1 MWKQRFPGNVAG
13 VGQHVHHDAEK
24 ADSKKLVDLGGERER
39 WAKTAMIS
47 IIIYH
52 IMSNVMD
59 FSDHKHELAELAFQ
73 GAEEMDLEQYCSPE
87 MFDVLATWR
96 DRADHRSSGA
106 ECFRIPDCP
115 VFSITYEGKV
125 AEYWPNESENDI
137 IETLVREFLYRD
149 GICSLTDERVRLI
162 HMKYNIMALAGDEY
176 VLVCPYL
183 TEAGNISG
191 IVVVCATKL
200 MRHAD
205 QSHMTP

>member
-1 MWKQRFPGNVAG
+1 MN
-13 VGQHVHHDAEK
+13 
-24 ADSKKLVDLGGERER
+24 
-39 WAKTAMIS
+39 S
-47 IIIYH
+47 IIMVH

-73 GAEEMDLEQYCSPE
+73 GATEMDLEQAGMPAMS
-87 MFDVLATWR
+87 DVLATWR
-96 DRADHRSSGA
+96 DRVDHHSSGA
-106 ECFRIPDCP
+106 ECFRMPDCP
-115 VFSITYEGKV
+115 IFSITYEGN
-125 AEYWPNESENDI
+125 ATEYWPNEKENDI

-162 HMKYNIMALAGDEY
+162 HMKYNVMAVSGDEF

-191 IVVVCATKL
+191 IVVVCVTKML
-200 MRHAD
+200 RHAD